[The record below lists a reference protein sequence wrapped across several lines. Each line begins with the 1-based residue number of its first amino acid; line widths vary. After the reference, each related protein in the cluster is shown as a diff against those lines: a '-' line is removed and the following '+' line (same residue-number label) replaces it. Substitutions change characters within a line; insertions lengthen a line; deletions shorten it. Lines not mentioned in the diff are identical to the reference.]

1 MRILAIAIALAMD
14 AFAVSISI
22 GITNK
27 NITGRDILKVS
38 SSFGFFQAIM
48 PVIGWYVSSAFG
60 KYIETIDHWVAFGLL
75 SFIGTKMIYEA
86 FDNQRKKIE
95 KNQINFLTIIIL
107 SFATSIDALAI
118 GVAFAIL
125 NQNIFFPALI
135 IGVVTFIFSFA
146 GVKGGNLFGKTFR
159 KSAEIIG
166 GSILIIIGVRILI
179 EHLFLL

>member
-1 MRILAIAIALAMD
+1 MD
-14 AFAVSISI
+14 AFAVSICI

-27 NITGRDILKVS
+27 NITVRDILKVS
-38 SSFGFFQAIM
+38 SSFGFFQAFM
-48 PVIGWYVSSAFG
+48 PIIGWYVSSTFG

-75 SFIGTKMIYEA
+75 TFIGTKMIYEA
-86 FDNQRKKIE
+86 L
-95 KNQINFLTIIIL
+95 KNQSKKVEKSKTNFLTILTLAI
-107 SFATSIDALAI
+107 ATSIDALAI

-146 GVKGGNLFGKTFR
+146 GVKGGDLFGKAFR
-159 KSAEIIG
+159 KGAEIIG
-166 GSILIIIGVRILI
+166 GLILIIIGVRILI